1 MSEARDR
8 APFIEKTNTLGGR
21 FVREAKVYISRKY
34 CPLGPGSIGN
44 IHNRLVKEK
53 TNRCYFLYLINQET
67 LRPKGQY

>member
-1 MSEARDR
+1 MTEARDR

-44 IHNRLVKEK
+44 IHNRQAEEK
-53 TNRCYFLYLINQET
+53 TILYLINQET

>member
-44 IHNRLVKEK
+44 IHNIRDK
-53 TNRCYFLYLINQET
+53 
-67 LRPKGQY
+67 LRRKLNFI